1 MLLLTVGGIATAFF
15 GTARAADD
23 GARAYWKN
31 MEDTNFLSFQMLQF
45 NADSSGS
52 QFDPS
57 LGIYPNSETDMDLF
71 VLMYGRQINLF
82 DRSAMITASIYGGDI
97 SSEIGVD
104 PRLQF
109 MAVISV
115 LRLGWT
121 LSTRHLSG
129 LARLHPGLGTP
140 VWGSPSTC
148 MVLRILPIFT
158 I

>member
-104 PRLQF
+104 PF
-109 MAVISV
+109 DSTSV
-115 LRLGWT
+115 RVRQTASGFGDPSLGLT
-121 LSTRHLSG
+121 INLLG
-129 LARLHPGLGTP
+129 APNLANFYDIANYEPK
-140 VWGSPSTC
+140 
-148 MVLRILPIFT
+148 
-158 I
+158 